1 VLILFLQTGPP
12 GTTKAS
18 GNSPAA
24 ILAFRTYER
33 ICGCYHLTIR
43 HVYTSGGDPM
53 NIVKALRNERKVLS
67 KRLSA
72 LETLPSTPYLGVQ

>member
-1 VLILFLQTGPP
+1 
-12 GTTKAS
+12 
-18 GNSPAA
+18 
-24 ILAFRTYER
+24 
-33 ICGCYHLTIR
+33 
-43 HVYTSGGDPM
+43 M